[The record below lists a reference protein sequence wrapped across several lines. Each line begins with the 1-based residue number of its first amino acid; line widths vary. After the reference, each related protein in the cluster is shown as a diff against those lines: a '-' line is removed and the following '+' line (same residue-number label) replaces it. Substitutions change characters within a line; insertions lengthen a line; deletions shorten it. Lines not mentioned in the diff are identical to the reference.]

1 MENLVISNGGAG
13 ISLKNRLKKK
23 SGDNHSTIY
32 GGAENR
38 TFAEYESMATPI
50 GLLYEYPKEVSD
62 LFKEEEAHTCISNEL
77 FDKLFYNVHSE
88 TGKTDKTD
96 KIEKNTTR
104 KQS

>member
-23 SGDNHSTIY
+23 SGDNQSVIY
-32 GGAENR
+32 GGSSSR

-50 GLLYEYPKEVSD
+50 GLLYEHPKEIRD
-62 LFKEEEAHTCISNEL
+62 LFKEEDSKTFISDEL

-88 TGKTDKTD
+88 TGKT
-96 KIEKNTTR
+96 EKNVTR
-104 KQS
+104 KR